1 MNHWQKKAFAE
12 DESETQHEPRKP
24 DTINFLVDKL
34 DEIAPLKLEL
44 PVETVT
50 QAYFKQQKG
59 SNAYVE
65 FNVDIR
71 KSSNSKPTKTI
82 PVTSK
87 YTSRISELKIQVAKL
102 VHITPDQCSFSY

>member
-1 MNHWQKKAFAE
+1 
-12 DESETQHEPRKP
+12 
-24 DTINFLVDKL
+24 
-34 DEIAPLKLEL
+34 
-44 PVETVT
+44 
-50 QAYFKQQKG
+50 
-59 SNAYVE
+59 VE